1 MIYVTYRHQ
10 QGGKKHKIIKTHP
23 FSNVLDDVLEG
34 GSKICLSAYKTYKQG
49 VDATRRGWGRGMQL
63 LTHHFLT
70 GPPPASSHVKR
81 RPACFQV
88 QMDTGE
94 AGRQEIQGDTYTAL
108 PLCRAAG
115 FLRLLVSG
123 E

>member
-10 QGGKKHKIIKTHP
+10 QGGKKNKIIKTHP
-23 FSNVLDDVLEG
+23 FSNVLDVVLGG

-49 VDATRRGWGRGMQL
+49 VDAARRGWGRGMQL
-63 LTHHFLT
+63 LTLQFLT
-70 GPPPASSHVKR
+70 GPPPMSSRVKR
-81 RPACFQV
+81 RPGCSQV

-94 AGRQEIQGDTYTAL
+94 AGRQEIQGDTYTSL
-108 PLCRAAG
+108 SLCRAPG
-115 FLRLLVSG
+115 SLRLLVSG